1 MRWIPLP
8 VLALLLAPLLAP
20 ALGAEEAFRP
30 HVTNA
35 RFETASA
42 SGDLQAAV
50 RQAGSRGKEPVWV
63 AWAAPMIAGQGYVCC
78 LDRNWKP
85 SACRLESQNHNWGT
99 TNDTRHLAAP
109 DQNVLVLLRLQ
120 EGQATRVR
128 HVSENCPLDV
138 GDRRF
143 VWLGS
148 VRPESSVQFLLD
160 LARRTAGGRGSEK
173 GDEIIAALAHHR
185 NANADAALEGLA
197 SAPGTEEER
206 ETSIFWIGQTR
217 GERGAGFLTRMART
231 DPDPEIRQKAL
242 FSLSQSPAPG
252 AADPIFEAAKA
263 DKDPEVRGEALFCL
277 SQSGSPGAG
286 AAILDSIREDPDAET
301 RKKGVFALSQ
311 LPKGQ
316 GTPLLIRLGRESR
329 DREIRK
335 EALFWLAESDDP
347 AARKFL
353 EEVLDD

>member
-8 VLALLLAPLLAP
+8 ALALLLAPS
-20 ALGAEEAFRP
+20 LGAEEAFRP
-30 HVTNA
+30 NVTNA

-42 SGDLQAAV
+42 TGDLQAAV
-50 RQAGSRGKEPVWV
+50 RQAGSRGKEPIWV
-63 AWAAPMIAGQGYVCC
+63 AWAVPMIAGQGYVCC

-128 HVSENCPLDV
+128 HVSENCPLDA

-148 VRPESSVQFLLD
+148 ARPESSVAFLLD
-160 LARRTAGGRGSEK
+160 LAKRTAGRGNEK
-173 GDEIIAALAHHR
+173 DDEIVAALAHHR
-185 NANADAALEGLA
+185 NANADAALEILA
-197 SAPGTEEER
+197 QAPGTEEER

-217 GERGAGFLTRMART
+217 GERGVGFLTRMGRT
-231 DPDPEIRQKAL
+231 DPDPEIRKKAL

-286 AAILDSIREDPDAET
+286 AAILEAIREDPNAET
-301 RKKGVFALSQ
+301 RKQGVFALSQ
-311 LPKGQ
+311 LPESQ

-329 DREIRK
+329 DRDLRK

-353 EEVLDD
+353 EKVLDD